1 MEIRMESKQGP
12 VLKGIDQALAEIQLR
27 LQKKPDEWLEALR
40 KNPGNFANLEQTV
53 HNAFRQMADQ
63 LVAGL
68 VAQATQADDFV
79 QAAKKK

>member
-12 VLKGIDQALAEIQLR
+12 ALKGIDQALADIERR
-27 LQKKPDEWLEALR
+27 LHKYPQEWLATLQ
-40 KNPGNFANLEQTV
+40 KNPGNFANLEQAV
-53 HNAFRQMADQ
+53 HNAFGQMADQ

-68 VAQATQADDFV
+68 VAQATRPEEFA